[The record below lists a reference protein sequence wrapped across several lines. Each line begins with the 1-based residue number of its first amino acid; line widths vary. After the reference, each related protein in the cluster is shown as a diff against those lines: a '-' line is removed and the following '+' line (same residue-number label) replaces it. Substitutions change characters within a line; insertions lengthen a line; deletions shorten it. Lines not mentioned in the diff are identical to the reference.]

1 MTVLN
6 FLTTCR
12 VADVTIS
19 KMGRFCL
26 LILTTCTHAQHAIS
40 CDNTLHSDTDAYFI
54 SAAMLLITTKV
65 SSMMVVACEAK
76 NLAAG
81 PLECSYD
88 EASLSDVFSGQS

>member
-1 MTVLN
+1 M
-6 FLTTCR
+6 
-12 VADVTIS
+12 AKVTIS
-19 KMGRFCL
+19 
-26 LILTTCTHAQHAIS
+26 LILSTCTHAQHAIS
-40 CDNTLHSDTDAYFI
+40 CDNTLYSDTNAYFI

-81 PLECSYD
+81 PLECSHD

>member
-1 MTVLN
+1 M
-6 FLTTCR
+6 
-12 VADVTIS
+12 AKVTIS
-19 KMGRFCL
+19 KMGRFCS
-26 LILTTCTHAQHAIS
+26 LILSTCTHAQHAIS